1 MKTLVWTFNQEKA
14 LEGAFSVIVKT
25 LWTLVD
31 VVVSGLSVCCELP
44 SVDREGDHWC
54 TLGTGPGTA
63 TGHAA
68 LNGLAEHCSGRERG
82 CYNITV
88 SWPRHGHTVALILP
102 TSSAFTPRRHRTLS
116 WQLSHICVIGAF
128 TAELN
133 R

>member
-1 MKTLVWTFNQEKA
+1 MKALVWTFNQEKA

-44 SVDREGDHWC
+44 SVAREGDHWC

-68 LNGLAEHCSGRERG
+68 LNGLAEHCSGSERG
-82 CYNITV
+82 CYNITLLQYP
-88 SWPRHGHTVALILP
+88 SHA
-102 TSSAFTPRRHRTLS
+102 TL
-116 WQLSHICVIGAF
+116 
-128 TAELN
+128 
-133 R
+133 